1 MYCSRVGR
9 SSVFYS
15 ITSERDFKKKTGD
28 QVFDVL
34 RAYAKAKCLLGA
46 SIQKNDDEKME
57 DEERQDYSFNT
68 RIPF

>member
-1 MYCSRVGR
+1 M
-9 SSVFYS
+9 FYTV
-15 ITSERDFKKKTGD
+15 TSERDFKKKTGD

-57 DEERQDYSFNT
+57 DERETGLLVSTRQ
-68 RIPF
+68 IPF